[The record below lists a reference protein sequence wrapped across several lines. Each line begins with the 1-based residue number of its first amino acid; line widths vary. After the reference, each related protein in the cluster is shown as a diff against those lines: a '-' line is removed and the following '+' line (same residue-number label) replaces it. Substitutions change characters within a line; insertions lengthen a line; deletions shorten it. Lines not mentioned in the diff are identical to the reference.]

1 MSLLVN
7 NISLDL
13 PLAILLSSRE
23 SLPEMDVTEKKVGAK
38 MEGIGPYDSMWGPG
52 ASHAWTQT
60 PAFGS
65 QLCE

>member
-23 SLPEMDVTEKKVGAK
+23 SLLEMDVTEKKVDAK
-38 MEGIGPYDSMWGPG
+38 MEGIGPYDSM
-52 ASHAWTQT
+52 
-60 PAFGS
+60 
-65 QLCE
+65 

>member
-23 SLPEMDVTEKKVGAK
+23 SLPEMDVTEKKVDTK
-38 MEGIGPYDSMWGPG
+38 TEGIGPYDSM
-52 ASHAWTQT
+52 
-60 PAFGS
+60 
-65 QLCE
+65 